1 MDESVSFNINAELY
15 ENNFGELA
23 IRFAGDYVYRGVG
36 REEGAQFHTDALR
49 MLERDE
55 HPESWQV
62 MTPRELL
69 YGQWHC
75 IGRLGYLQGDVSQP
89 GVELEVEPEELGP
102 VARHYLADALH

>member
-1 MDESVSFNINAELY
+1 MDETVSFNINAELY

-36 REEGAQFHTDALR
+36 QEEGARFHTDAVR
-49 MLERDE
+49 MLERGE
-55 HPESWQV
+55 HPEGWQE

-75 IGRLGYLQGDVSQP
+75 IGRLGYLQGEASQP
-89 GVELEVEPEELGP
+89 GVELEATADELGSA
-102 VARHYLADALH
+102 ARSYLADALH